1 MTNITNYLLINNNFL
16 SFKENPDGRMPL
28 SNQMNT
34 PQSQLKKY
42 PSDRVERSDGEHKK
56 TGRLFRICRPINYLF
71 KSKLNLHLTSG
82 I

>member
-42 PSDRVERSDGEHKK
+42 PSDRLERSDGGIKK
-56 TGRLFRICRPINYLF
+56 PADSFESAG
-71 KSKLNLHLTSG
+71 S
-82 I
+82 